1 MKNTFVT
8 NTDSVSAIKLNK
20 QQDFVNTRKFLYI
33 FQQLPL
39 PMNPHS
45 QSM

>member
-8 NTDSVSAIKLNK
+8 NTDSVSAVKLNK

-33 FQQLPL
+33 LPL